1 MDSHRRLVMATVF
14 APLIVPAVLAATQ
27 LVEADN
33 HTAISLVAVF
43 STVIAYVGTLVI
55 GLPVVY
61 GLRRAR
67 MLNLLSL
74 ALAGAAAGMIIFF
87 VFSLF
92 FGFLLNSSAPFE
104 FLQALWGGALGLL
117 VSLAFGA
124 LAGITWRS
132 SGRPKTGAA

>member
-1 MDSHRRLVMATVF
+1 MDDRRRLVMATVF
-14 APLIVPAVLAATQ
+14 APLIVPAVFVAFQ
-27 LVEADN
+27 LFAADN
-33 HTAISLVAVF
+33 YAAMFLVAFF
-43 STVIAYVGTLVI
+43 STATAYVGTFVI
-55 GLPVVY
+55 GLPVFY

-74 ALAGAAAGMIIFF
+74 SLAGVAGGVIMFF

-92 FGFLLNSSAPFE
+92 LGFLLESSAPFE

-124 LAGITWRS
+124 FAGITWRS
-132 SGRPKTGAA
+132 SERPKTGVA

>member
-1 MDSHRRLVMATVF
+1 MDDRRLILATVF
-14 APLIVPAVLAATQ
+14 APLIVPAVFLAFQ
-27 LVEADN
+27 LLSADN
-33 HTAISLVAVF
+33 RSAIFLVAFF
-43 STVIAYVGTLVI
+43 STATAYVGTLVI

-74 ALAGAAAGMIIFF
+74 ALAGAAGGVIMFF

-92 FGFLLNSSAPFE
+92 LGFVLESSAPFDL
-104 FLQALWGGALGLL
+104 LQALWGGTLGLL

-132 SGRPKTGAA
+132 SGRPDAGAA